1 MKIRICIL
9 IIIWGI
15 LYPEY
20 LNSQESPY
28 VFRQIGVVEGLPDN
42 YVAKPV

>member
-20 LNSQESPY
+20 LSSQESSF
-28 VFRQIGVVEGLPDN
+28 VFLQIVVVVGLAEN
-42 YVAKPV
+42 YV